1 MNVKEQI
8 TFFASTARTAD
19 STSHQVLASKAGVF
33 VIDVTADP
41 ASASVVFTIRG
52 VDPISN
58 QTWDIL
64 ASAAINATGT
74 TILRVD
80 PGLTASANL
89 IAKDVLPQAVDIF
102 ANHVDT
108 DSITYS
114 VSFLG
119 VS

>member
-8 TFFASTARTAD
+8 TFFDSAARTAD
-19 STSHQVLASKAGVF
+19 STSRQTLASKAGVF

-41 ASASVVFTIRG
+41 AAASVVFTIRG
-52 VDPISN
+52 VDPVSN
-58 QTWDIL
+58 KTWDIL
-64 ASAAINATGT
+64 TSAAITAVGT

-80 PGLTASANL
+80 PGLTASANT
-89 IAKDVLPQAVDIF
+89 IAKDVLPQGIDIF
-102 ANHVDT
+102 ANHADT
-108 DSITYS
+108 DSITYT